1 MRISAKTKYNRYSET
16 KLPFLTKTGDK
27 IMNGHWDVSE
37 TKEFLEG
44 IRTGEEEIR
53 LKDYLVYRP
62 LPKAIT
68 ALRDKPDVHPQSY
81 DMQLYYKKIDKVM
94 REGIYIGSEYYNPMF
109 CFWHIL
115 FIFEIP
121 MYDKNNNPIEGSEI
135 GRPLYSTI
143 DRYIFDLLW
152 KGFKQKKYGSIMGG
166 RGIGKSFITD
176 SVVAWFYMIFDN
188 QEIIISA
195 TSDPIVEEAWDKV
208 EDTIKLIEEEYPG
221 YRQKQMTSSTK
232 KIVAGE
238 EYYDSNNDKKV
249 RGSQN
254 EIRKI
259 TYADNPNVTR
269 GRRPHFQHIEEF
281 ASFPSHPSKGSLKN
295 CLTQSKGSWKIMG
308 SIMKAF
314 VMMTG
319 TGGSVNNKDAEDVF
333 TNPDGFNLLKVME
346 WTDNPKGTGIFI
358 PAYLKYGG
366 TWEGVGTPNIE
377 LAMLLLIKSR
387 KALESDPIAFI
398 GELQEFPIT
407 LDEVFTVTGTNIFN
421 QDKIAEQLTKLKVAT
436 KKPWKTGQL
445 NYILDKDGNVLGV
458 EFVEK
463 AGGKIIIVEEPD
475 REPDGQIMN
484 NLYVGGVDSID
495 QGRKDSLVDG
505 SKLAVAI
512 KKRMTNSLFTRTSQ
526 IYVAF
531 YNERSDDVRWDYENV
546 LKLSMYFNAKMNIE
560 YTKIN
565 IVSFFREKKQLW
577 RVLKRPSIAIGSNV
591 SGQKASTLIGTPATT
606 AVIDHQDQKFADYI
620 DDNYYQIL
628 YIPVLEQC
636 RDYSRE
642 NRTKYD
648 FVVACGLAEL
658 ADEDFLGRPASTTG
672 TASGELT
679 MIGMYR
685 DGNGRKRWGTIPV
698 NDSKEI
704 NSISEEEIGENNQST
719 PFKWIDPT
727 Q

>member
-1 MRISAKTKYNRYSET
+1 MRISAKTKYDRYSEVR
-16 KLPFLTKTGDK
+16 LPFLSKVDDTV
-27 IMNGHWDVSE
+27 MNGHWDVTE
-37 TKEFLEG
+37 TCEFLG
-44 IRTGEEEIR
+44 GVRTGQEEVR

-81 DMQLYYKKIDKVM
+81 DMQLYYRKIDKVM

-109 CFWHIL
+109 CFWHIM

-152 KGFKQKKYGSIMGG
+152 KGFKSRKYGAIMGG

-176 SVVAWFYMIFDN
+176 AVVAWYYMIFDK
-188 QEIIISA
+188 QEIIVSA

-208 EDTIKLIEEEYPG
+208 VDTIKLIEEEYPG
-221 YRQKQMTSSTK
+221 YRQKQMTQSTK

-238 EYYDSNNDKKV
+238 EYYDNNNDKKI
-249 RGSQN
+249 RGSEN
-254 EIRKI
+254 EIRRI

-295 CLTQSKGSWKIMG
+295 CLGQSKGSWKIMG
-308 SIMKAF
+308 SIKKAF

-333 TNPDGFNLLKVME
+333 TNPDGFNILKVTE
-346 WTDNPKGTGIFI
+346 WTENPKGTGIFI
-358 PAYLKYGG
+358 PAFLKYGG
-366 TWEGVGTPNIE
+366 TWEGTGVPNIE
-377 LAMLLLIKSR
+377 LAMRQIVDSR
-387 KALESDPIAFI
+387 KALENDPVAFTQ
-398 GELQEFPIT
+398 ELQEFPIT
-407 LDEVFTVTGTNIFN
+407 LDEVFTITGTNIFN
-421 QDKIAEQLTKLKVAT
+421 QDKISEQLTKLKVAT
-436 KKPWKTGQL
+436 KKPWLSGQL
-445 NYILDKDGNVLGV
+445 NYILDKEGNVTGV

-463 AGGKIIIVEEPD
+463 VGGKIIIIEKPD
-475 REPDGQIMN
+475 RESDGQIMN

-495 QGRKDSLVDG
+495 QGKKDSLVDG

-512 KKRMTNSLFTRTSQ
+512 KKRISNSLFSRTSQ
-526 IYVAF
+526 LYVAF

-546 LKLSMYFNAKMNIE
+546 LKLSMYYNAKLNIE

-565 IVSFFREKKQLW
+565 VISFFREKKQLW
-577 RVLKRPSIAIGSNV
+577 RILKRPSIAIGSNV
-591 SGQKASTLIGTPATT
+591 SGAKASTLIGTPATT

-620 DDNYYQIL
+620 DDYYYQIM
-628 YIPVLEQC
+628 YIPVLEQS

-642 NRTKYD
+642 NRTKFD

-672 TASGELT
+672 TASSELT
-679 MIGMYR
+679 MVGMYR
-685 DGNGRKRWGTIPV
+685 DARGIKRWGIIPIK
-698 NDSKEI
+698 DDREI
-704 NSISEEEIGENNQST
+704 KSIAEEEAEENTGSN
-719 PFKWIDPT
+719 PYKWIDPRL
-727 Q
+727 